1 MSVFRSFLLWC
12 SENEWLKH
20 NLPRYKFVKKAVKK
34 FMPGELSS
42 DALEAAK
49 KLDSLNIPVVF
60 TKLGENIT
68 SLLEAHETTEHYLKF
83 IDDIESAGINGEISV
98 KLTQI
103 GFDLSIEETHKNIVR
118 IIKKA
123 LPLNRIVWIDME
135 GSSYTETTVEFYERL
150 KKVYTNVGLCI
161 QAYLHRSEGDLNRL
175 LKINANIRLVK
186 GAYRE
191 PENVAIRNKPE
202 IDSNYLKLSVMLLKH
217 LKNNE
222 IKAAFA
228 THDMNLVN
236 LIQAE
241 ALKLDSPADR
251 YEIQMLYGIRTITQK
266 QIASQGK
273 KIRVLISYGQSWY
286 AWYLRRLAERPANM
300 LFVIKNIFK

>member
-1 MSVFRSFLLWC
+1 
-12 SENEWLKH
+12 
-20 NLPRYKFVKKAVKK
+20 
-34 FMPGELSS
+34 
-42 DALEAAK
+42 
-49 KLDSLNIPVVF
+49 
-60 TKLGENIT
+60 
-68 SLLEAHETTEHYLKF
+68 
-83 IDDIESAGINGEISV
+83 
-98 KLTQI
+98 
-103 GFDLSIEETHKNIVR
+103 
-118 IIKKA
+118 
-123 LPLNRIVWIDME
+123 ME

-150 KKVYTNVGLCI
+150 KKEYTNVGLCI